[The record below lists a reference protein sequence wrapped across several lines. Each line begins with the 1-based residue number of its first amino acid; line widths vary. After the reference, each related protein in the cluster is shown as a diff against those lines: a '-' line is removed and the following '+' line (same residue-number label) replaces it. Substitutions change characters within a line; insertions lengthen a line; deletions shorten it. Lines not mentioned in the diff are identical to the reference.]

1 MCLRICVAGPLRE
14 YPIKVSLSLPTIS
27 YGPTIYQGS
36 LKLVRASSR
45 ILIREGVIL
54 SHYALILFVVILC
67 THTICGYLV
76 SLVAF

>member
-1 MCLRICVAGPLRE
+1 MPDSLTPLPLTSAVGLRGKIFEG
-14 YPIKVSLSLPTIS
+14 
-27 YGPTIYQGS
+27 GGGGGGGS
-36 LKLVRASSR
+36 RV
-45 ILIREGVIL
+45 VIL

>member
-1 MCLRICVAGPLRE
+1 MFSGEGITSAEITVVSPE
-14 YPIKVSLSLPTIS
+14 STFTKV
-27 YGPTIYQGS
+27 
-36 LKLVRASSR
+36 R
-45 ILIREGVIL
+45 ILVVIL